1 MNYSALFRVTL
12 PETALEVAALLV
24 LVVDLGFLRK
34 AALKV
39 RVAVAALLGVAG
51 CAAAFWALVRFTVM
65 GLRFSESG
73 QQFIFT
79 GNRITEVGEQ
89 LLRGVLGYT
98 GLAQSGILVLTAL
111 TLLLLID
118 STFTQ
123 HVGEYV
129 AVLLMASVGGL
140 LIAAAQDLLVIFIGL
155 ELLSLGLYILTAFAK
170 SSGKSAEAALK
181 YYLFGGMSAAFL
193 LFGFSYFYG
202 LTGSTN
208 LHEIQHAIAQSGAS
222 PLLYVA
228 WILVVAG
235 LGFKVAAVPFHL
247 WAPDTYEGA
256 PAPAAA
262 FIASVSKVASFALL
276 VTIGA
281 SWLQP
286 GEGEVYSRGFSDAYL
301 QGVYGT
307 WPQLATVLLVVAAAS
322 MVVGNLAALAQVSV
336 RRLLAYSAIA
346 HAGYILLG
354 IAVQPKYSG
363 AGNPVDF
370 LANTICPAEYL
381 RSNAVLYYIL
391 TYGLTTIGAF
401 GVVGVVEQATGSDK
415 LDSFL
420 GLHKRNPV
428 LAAVLLV
435 LFLSLAG
442 IPPLVGFWAK
452 FNLFAAVLGAAAGPV
467 PFALVALAVALSAVS
482 LYYYL
487 QVLKRAYVMPAIDSS
502 PIKAHPVTL
511 IVLVGIAAAVVI
523 LGCFPALLQAWIES
537 FYPMI

>member
-1 MNYSALFRVTL
+1 MNYPEFYSSLFRVTL

-24 LVVDLGFLRK
+24 LVVDLGFLRN
-34 AALKV
+34 AALKT
-39 RVAVAALLGVAG
+39 RLNVATLLGVAG
-51 CAAAFWALVRFTVM
+51 CGAALWAIGFQNGFGLYVNKSLVLATGGSVTV
-65 GLRFSESG
+65 
-73 QQFIFT
+73 
-79 GNRITEVGEQ
+79 
-89 LLRGVLGYT
+89 
-98 GLAQSGILVLTAL
+98 AQAGILVLTAL
-111 TLLLLID
+111 TLLLFIGSD
-118 STFTQ
+118 FTR

-129 AVLLMASVGGL
+129 AVVLMAAAGGL
-140 LIAAAQDLLVIFIGL
+140 LVASARDLLVIFVGL

-193 LFGFSYFYG
+193 LFGFSYLYG
-202 LTGSTN
+202 LSGSTD
-208 LHEIQHAIAQSGAS
+208 LYWIQYNVAQSGAS
-222 PLLYVA
+222 PLLYAA
-228 WILVVAG
+228 WILIVAG

-256 PAPAAA
+256 PASAAA

-276 VTIGA
+276 LTIGGN
-281 SWLQP
+281 LLMP
-286 GEGEVYSRGFSDAYL
+286 GGLIGGEKHAVDHYLSSAY
-301 QGVYGT
+301 QT
-307 WPQLATVLLVVAAAS
+307 WQSLAVILLAVSAAS
-322 MVVGNLAALAQVSV
+322 MIVGNLAALAQVSV

-354 IAVQPKYSG
+354 IASQRAYAG
-363 AGNPVDF
+363 QGNPFQFF
-370 LANTICPAEYL
+370 LSTTGSAFVS
-381 RSNAVLYYIL
+381 SNAVLFYVL

-401 GVVGVVEQATGSDK
+401 GVVGVVEQATGSDR

-420 GLHKRNPV
+420 GLYKRNPV

-452 FNLFAAVLGAAAGPV
+452 FNLFAAVLGISAGPV

-487 QVLKRAYVMPAIDSS
+487 QVLKRAYVLPAIDDS

-511 IVLVGIAAAVVI
+511 IVLVGIAAAIVI
-523 LGCFPALLQAWIES
+523 LGCFPALLQGWINS
-537 FYPMI
+537 AYTTM

>member
-1 MNYSALFRVTL
+1 MNYADLFRVTL

-24 LVVDLGFLRK
+24 LVVDLGLLRK

-39 RVAVAALLGVAG
+39 RVVVAALLGVAG
-51 CAAAFWALVRFTVM
+51 CGAALWGISLQTGD
-65 GLRFSESG
+65 GLY
-73 QQFIFT
+73 
-79 GNRITEVGEQ
+79 VGES
-89 LLRGVLGYT
+89 LVLANGGGVAV
-98 GLAQSGILVLTAL
+98 AQIGILILTAL

-118 STFTQ
+118 SSFTR

-129 AVLLMASVGGL
+129 AVVLMAATGGL
-140 LIAAAQDLLVIFIGL
+140 LIASARDLLVIFIGL

-202 LTGSTN
+202 LSGSTN
-208 LHEIQHAIAQSGAS
+208 LAKIQEAIATSGPS
-222 PLLYVA
+222 PLFYIA

-256 PAPAAA
+256 PTPAAA

-276 VTIGA
+276 ISISE
-281 SWLQP
+281 SWLRI
-286 GEGEVYSRGFSDAYL
+286 GERCGP
-301 QGVYGT
+301 
-307 WPQLATVLLVVAAAS
+307 WPQLAGILLVLAAAS
-322 MVVGNLAALAQVSV
+322 MIVGNLAALAQVSV

-354 IAVQPKYSG
+354 IAFIPGDVSSS
-363 AGNPVDF
+363 F
-370 LANTICPAEYL
+370 LVEK
-381 RSNAVLYYIL
+381 AVLFYVL

-401 GVVGVVEQATGSDK
+401 GVVGVVERATGSDK

-452 FNLFAAVLGAAAGPV
+452 FNLFAAVLGVSAGPV

-487 QVLKRAYVMPAIDSS
+487 QVLKRAYVMPAVDET

-511 IVLVGIAAAVVI
+511 AVLVAIAAAVVL
-523 LGCFPALLQAWIES
+523 LGCFPALLQGWIS
-537 FYPMI
+537 SAYMMR